1 MKTTSKN
8 ARVRLYFLTPGTNT
22 NGPKDV
28 ESLKNKL
35 LLHVTVHNTTVFMHD
50 GAPCHQT
57 KIVKK
62 FLGVN
67 LVMMLDWPAN
77 SPDLNHIKNL
87 WAKMKDLKSEKQLLS
102 GKALI
107 KRIKEV

>member
-1 MKTTSKN
+1 ME
-8 ARVRLYFLTPGTNT
+8 L
-22 NGPKDV
+22 
-28 ESLKNKL
+28 LKNKL
-35 LLHVTVHNTTVFMHD
+35 LLHVTLHNTTVFMHD

-57 KIVKK
+57 KIKK

-87 WAKMKDLKSEKQLLS
+87 WDEIKDLKSEKQPSS

-107 KRIKEV
+107 KRIEEV